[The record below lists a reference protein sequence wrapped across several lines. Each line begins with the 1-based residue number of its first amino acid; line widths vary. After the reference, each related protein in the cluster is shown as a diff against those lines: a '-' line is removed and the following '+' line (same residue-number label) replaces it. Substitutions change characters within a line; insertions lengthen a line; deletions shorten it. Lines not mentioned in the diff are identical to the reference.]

1 MKPLHR
7 FFLNF
12 SVFFMVG
19 LISNAIIKHNLN
31 VITAFSV
38 ALGLSLGILLFG
50 KKVKTK

>member
-12 SVFFMVG
+12 SIFFIVG
-19 LISNAIIKHNLN
+19 LIPNAIFKHNLN

-38 ALGLSLGILLFG
+38 ALGLSLGIYFWD
-50 KKVKTK
+50 KKDKTK